1 MFTAVCLLRASAS
14 CYRPIVEFHSSGTGN
29 KGNAQLSLPSV
40 GFVGGRERAACLS
53 SAKQLTGPWGPG
65 RGVGED
71 FIRHQKQINDPLQPF
86 ELGIAPA
93 AAGECWEGGSRGWCQ
108 GGRLKKGMQ

>member
-40 GFVGGRERAACLS
+40 GFVGGGERAACLS
-53 SAKQLTGPWGPG
+53 PAKQLTGPWGPG

-93 AAGECWEGGSRGWCQ
+93 AAGERWGGGSRGWCQ